1 MGKPQSAAAN
11 ESAAGQA
18 DASHVESPRQRPGA
32 VAGGQ
37 GSTKSCSQS
46 GYSLGN
52 SRRIRM
58 RRNWLV
64 DDGWLLPA
72 WLCSVAADDGGDDD
86 GDGGGSRGDDGGSR
100 SDDGGP
106 G

>member
-1 MGKPQSAAAN
+1 
-11 ESAAGQA
+11 
-18 DASHVESPRQRPGA
+18 
-32 VAGGQ
+32 
-37 GSTKSCSQS
+37 
-46 GYSLGN
+46 
-52 SRRIRM
+52 M

-106 G
+106 GGKSADDGGPDGMRHWHPGI